1 MQRNRNYLVGYG
13 IGFVVSVVFAIVM
26 AFLTN
31 LTAINTVTAFIYV
44 FWGISGLAL
53 ITAFVLAMLNN
64 YDYDRSLDCQL
75 NNHILLLITACT
87 LVAVFTSVL
96 GILISTAAVTDLL
109 VKVFTGLAVF
119 SLGLVITAVFSFIYW
134 LIKTTVNTNEN

>member
-1 MQRNRNYLVGYG
+1 MTLLSTFPTVGV
-13 IGFVVSVVFAIVM
+13 ISCE
-26 AFLTN
+26 
-31 LTAINTVTAFIYV
+31 TVE
-44 FWGISGLAL
+44 G
-53 ITAFVLAMLNN
+53 
-64 YDYDRSLDCQL
+64 
-75 NNHILLLITACT
+75 
-87 LVAVFTSVL
+87 VAVFTSVL